1 VTEKVGDDMSV
12 NETYSDST
20 TAPVPV
26 TDEIV
31 VGLDDSPS
39 AGAALRWATEQSK
52 LTGKPLRV
60 VHAWQLSAIE
70 VAAASAEFWEA
81 AGADARA
88 RASRWV
94 LDSLGGSAAEVR
106 WVLDIVEG
114 PPGPALVA
122 RSRGALLLVLGTREH
137 TGLRRAVLGS
147 VSHYCLTH
155 ADPPVV
161 AVPAPHEAAAGV
173 GTVTEVLVAPG
184 PLY

>member
-1 VTEKVGDDMSV
+1 MSA
-12 NETYSDST
+12 NETYGDT
-20 TAPVPV
+20 TTGPVPV

-39 AGAALRWATEQSK
+39 AGAALRWATEQSRV
-52 LTGKPLRV
+52 TGLPLRV
-60 VHAWQLSAIE
+60 VHAWQLPAIE

-88 RASRWV
+88 RATRWV

-122 RSRGALLLVLGTREH
+122 RSRGARLLVLGTREH

-161 AVPAPHEAAAGV
+161 AVPAPHEAPPPPGRSRGCVA
-173 GTVTEVLVAPG
+173 APG